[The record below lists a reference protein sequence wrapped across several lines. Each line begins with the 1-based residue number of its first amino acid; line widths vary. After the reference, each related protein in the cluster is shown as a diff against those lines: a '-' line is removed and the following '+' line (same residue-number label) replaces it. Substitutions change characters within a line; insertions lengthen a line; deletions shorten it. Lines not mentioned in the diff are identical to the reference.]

1 MNILFCVPEKIT
13 TRLGAPKVYVE
24 LAKALER
31 EGQQC
36 TLVGINEVAPGI
48 GQYDRKIDRNEY
60 YAQCLK
66 TYIHEN
72 AAAYDVIE
80 YEHQFL
86 PFSREELPADVL
98 LVARSV
104 LLVHN
109 AHHTSL
115 PTLQGIPLLLRN
127 LFNDLTAGNLFGE
140 RGPALSEYL
149 RVLKK
154 HIGTAWHYASTADD
168 RKAYATMATETCN
181 AADLVMISNQPDRD
195 TLRKHGVN
203 SDKVKVLPYGMSP
216 ERYDSFAEA
225 ASTTPETKTVVF
237 VGTFDFR
244 KGGATDLPRI
254 VRRIHREAP
263 GTNFLLLGTKGLF
276 VSAEEVMPHFAPSV
290 RDSVEV
296 IPKYSPASL
305 PKLLARG
312 SMGLFPSRFEGFP
325 FSVLEMSSAGL
336 PVFSYNA
343 PGPPEMLGNDY
354 LVPLGD
360 WKKMAEKAVALL
372 NDEARLARAS
382 NHVRQSVQRFNWDS
396 IAAQTIDV
404 YGEYR

>member
-24 LAKALER
+24 LAEALER
-31 EGQQC
+31 QGQQC
-36 TLVGINEVAPGI
+36 TLVGINEVAPDI

-86 PFSREELPADVL
+86 PFSREELPAEVL

-115 PTLQGIPLLLRN
+115 PTLQGIPLLLQN
-127 LFNDLTAGNLFGE
+127 LSNDFTAGTLFSE
-140 RGPALSEYL
+140 KGPSLIEYL

-154 HIGTAWHYASTADD
+154 HVGTAWHYASTSND
-168 RKAYATMATETCN
+168 RKAYATMATKTCK
-181 AADLVMISNQPDRD
+181 AADLVMVSNQPDRD
-195 TLRKHGVN
+195 TLQKHGVDA
-203 SDKVKVLPYGMSP
+203 DKVTVLPYGMSP

-225 ASTTPETKTVVF
+225 ASTAPETQTVVF

-244 KGGATDLPRI
+244 KGGATDLPHIMRH
-254 VRRIHREAP
+254 IHREAP
-263 GTNFLLLGTKGLF
+263 ETNFLLLGTQGLF
-276 VSAEEVMPHFAPSV
+276 VSAEEVLLHFPSSV
-290 RDSVEV
+290 RSKIEV
-296 IPKYSPASL
+296 VPQYDPETLPSL
-305 PKLLARG
+305 LSRADIG
-312 SMGLFPSRFEGFP
+312 VFPSYYEGFP
-325 FSVLEMSSAGL
+325 FSVLEMLAAGL
-336 PVFSYNA
+336 PVHAYDA
-343 PGPPEMLGNDY
+343 PGAPEMLCSKY
-354 LVPLGD
+354 VVPRGD
-360 WKKMAEKAVALL
+360 WRAIVGKVLSLL
-372 NDEARLARAS
+372 GRNSELKEAAKSSR
-382 NHVRQSVQRFNWDS
+382 HKVQKFNWND
-396 IAAQTIDV
+396 IATQTIET
-404 YGEYR
+404 YTRYL